1 MEKFI
6 IVDEDDNHCFTAHE
20 FDSHEDGW
28 DFLYQRFPVIHN
40 EDGTRDDREEELSS
54 HFVIPKDR

>member
-1 MEKFI
+1 MKKFI

-20 FDSHEDGW
+20 FDSYEDGW

-40 EDGTRDDREEELSS
+40 EDGTRDDQEEELSS
-54 HFVIPKDR
+54 YFVIPKDR